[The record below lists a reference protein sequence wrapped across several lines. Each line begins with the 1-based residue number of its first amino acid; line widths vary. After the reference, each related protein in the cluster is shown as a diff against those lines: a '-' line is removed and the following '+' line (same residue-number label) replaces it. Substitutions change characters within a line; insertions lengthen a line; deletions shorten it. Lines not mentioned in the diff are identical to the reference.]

1 MTLMGGVAL
10 EAEEKPKEAEANAGE
25 KPARAPV
32 KCAVI
37 GCGIQ
42 GREILNTLARQPNA
56 LVTAVC
62 DNYRP
67 FLKRAKE
74 AAPKA
79 QTFEDYPNVLPPQD
93 VPAGPG
99 SPPPPLHTHNPPPRP
114 PAPT

>member
-62 DNYRP
+62 DNYGP
-67 FLKRAKE
+67 FFKPAKE
-74 AAPKA
+74 AAPHA
-79 QTFEDYPNVLPPQD
+79 ESFEDYQILLPPT
-93 VPAGPG
+93 PLHPPPL
-99 SPPPPLHTHNPPPRP
+99 PPPPPPP
-114 PAPT
+114 